1 MSKIKVNTIEAQS
14 GSSIT
19 VPTGQNLVVTDGL
32 ATSSLPTVPTSKGG
46 TGLTSLG
53 TANQILQVNSGA
65 SALEFTEKPE
75 GKIKQIVSTTDNT
88 EISNVTGTT
97 PYNYSQLNTSITP
110 TASDSKILVQVNFGC
125 IQYGGND
132 SALGYGKVMFT
143 SGGGSD
149 TDLPSGLLGSNNVA
163 GSNKMQWAVNLEI
176 QTWQAMTPSMQF
188 LHSPSTTN
196 ALVYKV
202 FFWGEATT
210 AEIKINKSYRNAAND
225 YSAIATMTLTE
236 IGA

>member
-1 MSKIKVNTIEAQS
+1 MSKIKVNEIEAQS
-14 GSSIT
+14 GSTIT

-32 ATSSLPTVPTSKGG
+32 ATSSLPTVPVSKGG

-53 TANQILQVNSGA
+53 TANQVIAVNSGA
-65 SALEFTEKPE
+65 SALEFQAPST
-75 GKIKQIVSTTDNT
+75 GKIKQVISTTDNT
-88 EISNVTGTT
+88 EISATTGTT

-110 TASDSKILVQVNFGC
+110 TASDSKILVEVDFGC
-125 IQYGGND
+125 VQYGGND

-149 TDLPSGLLGSNNVA
+149 TDLPSGLLGANAVA
-163 GSNKMQWAVNLEI
+163 GSNKMQWAVNLET
-176 QTWQAMTPSMQF
+176 QTWQAMTPSISF

-202 FFWGEATT
+202 FFWGETST
-210 AEIKINKSYRNAAND
+210 AEIKINKNYRNGSTD